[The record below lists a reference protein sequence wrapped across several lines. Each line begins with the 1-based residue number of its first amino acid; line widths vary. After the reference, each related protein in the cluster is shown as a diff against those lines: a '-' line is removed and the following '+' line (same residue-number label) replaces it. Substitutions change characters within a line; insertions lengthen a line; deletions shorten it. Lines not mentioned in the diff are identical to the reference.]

1 MLNSKQLEENICK
14 CTKMKLSWLSG
25 IWGSSGKWIPSLK
38 SGFISN
44 SLTYSNL
51 RDFAFKIWNL
61 IQPKFTTVFYII
73 TENITLIERD
83 YSCQ

>member
-1 MLNSKQLEENICK
+1 M
-14 CTKMKLSWLSG
+14 
-25 IWGSSGKWIPSLK
+25 WGSNGKWIPSLK

-44 SLTYSNL
+44 PLTYSNL
-51 RDFAFKIWNL
+51 RDFAFKILNL
-61 IQPKFTTVFYII
+61 IQPKFTTVSYII